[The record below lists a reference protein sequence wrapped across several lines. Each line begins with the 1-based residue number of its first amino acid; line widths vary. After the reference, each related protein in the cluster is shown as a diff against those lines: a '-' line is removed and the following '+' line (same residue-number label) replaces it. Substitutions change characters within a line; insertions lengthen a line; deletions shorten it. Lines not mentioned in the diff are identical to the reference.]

1 MARPPRLCL
10 PRAALA
16 AAFLVAASC
25 GTPPDEPAPENAPEP
40 AAEAAGVHP
49 MERLPPGPAGDA
61 VRRGIE
67 AAGGWEA
74 WEAKPAVD
82 YRKTT
87 RSFAPDGSVAREVVE
102 RHRYRLHPPL
112 GIRIE
117 REGEEGRVV
126 LMNRGDQAWKTVDG
140 ALATS
145 QQDRDQAWNSTFGSH
160 YVFAMP
166 FKLTDP
172 GTVLEHLG
180 ERELPDGTVAE
191 AVRATYE
198 PGAGSAAGMHAWT
211 YYFATDDGR
220 LVANRLQHGP
230 APEDCSYT
238 EYLDHR
244 QVEDLVLPT
253 RRVGYSCD
261 ATEGRGAKGSE
272 MLHED
277 IRFVEP
283 LPEELFVPEEL
294 SVPEGEGAAGR

>member
-1 MARPPRLCL
+1 MARLPRL
-10 PRAALA
+10 AGTALA
-16 AAFLVAASC
+16 AALLVGLASC
-25 GTPPDEPAPENAPEP
+25 GAPPADPAAAGMPAP
-40 AAEAAGVHP
+40 AAEAAEVHP
-49 MERLPPGPAGDA
+49 LERLPAGPAGHA
-61 VRRGIE
+61 VRRAIE
-67 AAGGWEA
+67 AAGSWQA
-74 WEAKPAVD
+74 WEEKAAVD

-112 GIRIE
+112 GVRIE
-117 REGEEGRVV
+117 RESEEGPVV
-126 LMNRGDQAWKTVDG
+126 LLNKGDQAWKTVGG
-140 ALATS
+140 AVATS

-211 YYFATDDGR
+211 YYFALADGR

-230 APEDCSYT
+230 AAEDCSYT

-244 QVEDLVLPT
+244 QVDDLVLPT
-253 RRVGYSCD
+253 RRVSYSCD
-261 ATEGRGAKGSE
+261 AAAERLAKTSE
-272 MLHED
+272 MFHQD
-277 IRFVEP
+277 VRFVEP
-283 LPEELFVPEEL
+283 LPEELFLPA
-294 SVPEGEGAAGR
+294 GRGAAAE